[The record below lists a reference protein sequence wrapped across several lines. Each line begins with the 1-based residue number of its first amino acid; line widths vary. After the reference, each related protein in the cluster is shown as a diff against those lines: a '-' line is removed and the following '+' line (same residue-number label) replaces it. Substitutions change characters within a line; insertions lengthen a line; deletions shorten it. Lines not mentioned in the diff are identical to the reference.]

1 MHATEREEAIIG
13 LLQQRGFSVANIRHV
28 NREAPRGEV
37 LEQDPAASPPAD
49 EASLDCSFLTF
60 FCSKPEVTLTVSNG
74 PGSGKVPSTAG
85 LGQEEATEALEEAGF
100 NVKVQRVNSDSV
112 EEGLVVHSE
121 PSGGETA
128 TNGST
133 VTIFVSRGPKLA
145 KVPVLVG
152 SQRNLAV
159 QQIRGLGLEAIVEE
173 EESTKPAG
181 QVIRQTPSAGT
192 QVPPGSPVTIVVSA
206 GREEAKVPN
215 VIGQLRREAVE
226 AVRAAG
232 LVPVVEEEE
241 TEVEEK
247 IGRVIDQFPTPG
259 SQVEPK
265 SEVTLVVGKRAVLP
279 EELEEEP

>member
-1 MHATEREEAIIG
+1 MKKLTALPLALACAG
-13 LLQQRGFSVANIRHV
+13 ALLGVLVAVVLVLAPGARAADRG
-28 NREAPRGEV
+28 
-37 LEQDPAASPPAD
+37 
-49 EASLDCSFLTF
+49 
-60 FCSKPEVTLTVSNG
+60 
-74 PGSGKVPSTAG
+74 
-85 LGQEEATEALEEAGF
+85 ALEA
-100 NVKVQRVNSDSV
+100 
-112 EEGLVVHSE
+112 
-121 PSGGETA
+121 
-128 TNGST
+128 
-133 VTIFVSRGPKLA
+133 KL
-145 KVPVLVG
+145 
-152 SQRNLAV
+152 
-159 QQIRGLGLEAIVEE
+159 
-173 EESTKPAG
+173 T
-181 QVIRQTPSAGT
+181 
-192 QVPPGSPVTIVVSA
+192 A